1 MIFKQLRSIFKSKN
15 PTTVTSISTEVLGES
30 TISFWT
36 AGVKFDNRLENV
48 LKCQLKEPLTLLREP
63 DNEIDTNAIHIKTLN
78 NLSLGY
84 VGKFRAVKLAPL
96 LDNNQLDKIAYLTE
110 LKCDLANKIY
120 GVKIT
125 IPVSKDILHSFK
137 SDQTK
142 EIDFEFDISS
152 RENLYLLVDCED
164 AILDEISNAIKKLN
178 IKIHRAGLSYTPSS
192 NGKQFKWYLRLDNDA
207 DKNNIELALR
217 HKYPLLEEKYNE
229 RINAEYLELQDEN
242 LSELESENQTL
253 SKELHT
259 LKFNLG
265 NFKKRE
271 RLYAHQFESML
282 SIFLAN
288 VTFISDSIDIL
299 KNEIKDY
306 TTALSK
312 ITEIYNTVNFKAK
325 KIQTLNKWFEIHY
338 NTGQKDDGRIYFKKE
353 NHQMQ
358 VLVSFKSGQK
368 KDIEYLKKVAN

>member
-1 MIFKQLRSIFKSKN
+1 M
-15 PTTVTSISTEVLGES
+15 
-30 TISFWT
+30 
-36 AGVKFDNRLENV
+36 
-48 LKCQLKEPLTLLREP
+48 
-63 DNEIDTNAIHIKTLN
+63 
-78 NLSLGY
+78 
-84 VGKFRAVKLAPL
+84 
-96 LDNNQLDKIAYLTE
+96 
-110 LKCDLANKIY
+110 
-120 GVKIT
+120 
-125 IPVSKDILHSFK
+125 
-137 SDQTK
+137 
-142 EIDFEFDISS
+142 
-152 RENLYLLVDCED
+152 
-164 AILDEISNAIKKLN
+164 
-178 IKIHRAGLSYTPSS
+178 
-192 NGKQFKWYLRLDNDA
+192 
-207 DKNNIELALR
+207 
-217 HKYPLLEEKYNE
+217 
-229 RINAEYLELQDEN
+229 
-242 LSELESENQTL
+242 SELESENQTL

-288 VTFISDSIDIL
+288 VTFLSDSIDIL